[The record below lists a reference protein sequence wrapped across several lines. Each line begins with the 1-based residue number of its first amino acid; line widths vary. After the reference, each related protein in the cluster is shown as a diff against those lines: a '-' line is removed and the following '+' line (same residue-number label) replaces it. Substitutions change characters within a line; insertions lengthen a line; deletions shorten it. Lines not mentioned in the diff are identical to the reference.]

1 MGIPARM
8 IRRWPALVVA
18 ATAVATPMLLT
29 VCRDDKNPSTPT
41 ISLVEPTID
50 PDLSVV
56 SLPPVSG

>member
-1 MGIPARM
+1 
-8 IRRWPALVVA
+8 
-18 ATAVATPMLLT
+18 MLLT
-29 VCRDDKNPSTPT
+29 ACRDDKEPSTPT